1 MLLCTLVLYV
11 YPADTVFYGKAE
23 MVNKSKTETRR
34 SGEIASPDLIITET
48 DSPSPKR
55 RRKSSFLIDNKY
67 SIADLVDLDSL
78 QSTLESFSKATGL
91 TTGLYDNRSG
101 MLLFSHGWSDI
112 CSQFHTNRTKS
123 TEPCIENN
131 NILISR
137 KDLSRPLDIYVCKYG
152 LAGGAMPIII
162 QGVHL
167 ADILAGQ
174 IFFEEPDPE
183 RFMKQAAEF
192 GYDQEEYL
200 EAMRRVPVIA
210 AERFRELLDFLRGVS
225 VMIADTGLSRLQNME
240 RAASLERK
248 AAEMQRADRELKKL
262 NRDLESAVNENRALV
277 ERSNKELEAF
287 SYSISHDLRT
297 PLRAINGFTHI
308 ILDDYA
314 DSLNDEVKRYLKKVQ
329 QGTLQMDSLIK
340 SLLEFFRLGSQP
352 LAIQKVKIQQI
363 VQTIMLEISEECS
376 GREVEYAIG
385 TLPNCNGDPALLRVV
400 FRNIISNAVKFTRN
414 NEKTVVE
421 VGFVQMEKET
431 AYYVKD
437 NGVGFDMRHSRRLF
451 GLFQRLHHADEFEGD
466 GVGLAVARRIVHL
479 HKGRIWVEAEKGR
492 GATFYFTIP
501 GKPSHRRNGSNSSL

>member
-1 MLLCTLVLYV
+1 
-11 YPADTVFYGKAE
+11 
-23 MVNKSKTETRR
+23 MVNKNKTETQR
-34 SGEIASPDLIITET
+34 SGEIASPDLIIAKT
-48 DSPSPKR
+48 DSPPQRR
-55 RRKSSFLIDNKY
+55 RRKSPFLINNKY

-91 TTGLYDNRSG
+91 ATGLYDHRSG
-101 MLLFSHGWSDI
+101 VLLFSHGWSDI

-123 TEPCIENN
+123 EETCIENS
-131 NILISR
+131 NILTSR
-137 KDLSRPLDIYVCKYG
+137 LDLSRPFDIFVCKYG
-152 LAGGAMPIII
+152 LAGGSMPIII
-162 QGVHL
+162 RGVHL
-167 ADILAGQ
+167 ASMLAGQ
-174 IFFEEPDPE
+174 VFFEEPDPE
-183 RFMKQAAEF
+183 RFSMQAAEY
-192 GYDQEEYL
+192 GYDQDKYL
-200 EAMRRVPVIA
+200 QAMRRVPVIA
-210 AERFRELLDFLRGVS
+210 AERFRDMLGFLCGVS

-240 RAASLERK
+240 RAAALEKK

-262 NRDLESAVNENRALV
+262 NRELESAVDENRALV

-314 DSLNDEVKRYLKKVQ
+314 DNLNDEVKKYLKKVQ

-340 SLLEFFRLGSQP
+340 SLLEFFRLGS
-352 LAIQKVKIQQI
+352 LTLKIQKVKIQQM
-363 VQTIMLEISEECS
+363 VQSIMIELADENRDREI
-376 GREVEYAIG
+376 EYAISA
-385 TLPNCNGDPALLRVV
+385 LPCCNGDLALLRVV
-400 FRNIISNAVKFTRN
+400 FHNILSNALKFTKN
-414 NEKTVVE
+414 NEKAVVE
-421 VGFVQMEKET
+421 VGSVRIEKET
-431 AYYVKD
+431 AYYVRD

-501 GKPSHRRNGSNSSL
+501 GKPLHRRNGSNSSH